1 MDDAY
6 DGPVDLGTP
15 TEDFEAGAKKPK
27 ILGESLTINGTTVT
41 YGELFGDDEYDAKRF
56 KSKVNLLMK
65 TPNKGAEDEPD
76 NA

>member
-27 ILGESLTINGTTVT
+27 ILMESYSVMTSMT
-41 YGELFGDDEYDAKRF
+41 R
-56 KSKVNLLMK
+56 
-65 TPNKGAEDEPD
+65 
-76 NA
+76 NALNPK